1 MRDHAGTGVKTPVAR
16 PRVRAAAVWLAAA
29 VVLLAG
35 CRTAPAPIERD
46 LVAYLPA
53 DQGAWF
59 FVNDALTGEAVL
71 GALLP
76 ESISADQLSQ
86 VVDRTDLVVA
96 SMGRLGDGGVNL
108 VASGRYPRR
117 IVERNLRRDGRWTEH
132 VLERGAPAA
141 RYFEDPSTGYQIAV
155 LRSGPVLIS
164 QGAIRERLEQ
174 AGAVEAGR
182 PTAADAAVAARLAAF
197 EQAADRREL
206 TIFVPSPGRD
216 SLARLGGAA
225 IRVPIQ
231 AMTVFVDR
239 TNGSLELSG
248 VIALETDQDARAFHV
263 LFRLLFLATV
273 RDAGLNM
280 QRLAAELETAR
291 VESEIQFAGVVLD
304 PDELRQLVQR
314 VTENMGSR

>member
-1 MRDHAGTGVKTPVAR
+1 MKIRVVR
-16 PRVRAAAVWLAAA
+16 PRLRVVAVWLVAA

-35 CRTAPAPIERD
+35 CRTAPAPVERD

-59 FVNDALTGEAVL
+59 FVNDPVTGEAVL

-86 VVDRTDLVVA
+86 VVDRTDLVVG
-96 SMGRLGDGGVNL
+96 SMGRLGAGGVNL

-117 IVERNLRRDGRWTEH
+117 IIERNLRRDGRWTERP
-132 VLERGAPAA
+132 LERGAPAA
-141 RYFEDPSTGYQIAV
+141 RYFEDESTGFQIAV

-164 QGAIRERLEQ
+164 QGAISERLEQ
-174 AGAVEAGR
+174 AAAVESGR
-182 PTAADAAVAARLAAF
+182 PPVTDASVSARLAAF

-216 SLARLGGAA
+216 SLARLGGGA

-239 TNGSLELSG
+239 FNGRLELSG
-248 VIALETDQDARAFHV
+248 TIALETEQDARAFHV
-263 LFRLLFLATV
+263 LFRLLFLATI

-280 QRLAAELETAR
+280 QRLAGELETVRETAG
-291 VESEIQFAGVVLD
+291 IQFSGVVLE
-304 PDELRQLVQR
+304 PDELRRLVQS
-314 VTENMGSR
+314 VTENMGRR

>member
-1 MRDHAGTGVKTPVAR
+1 MRDHAY
-16 PRVRAAAVWLAAA
+16 PRLRIAAIWLAAA

-59 FVNDALTGEAVL
+59 FVNDPVTGEAVL

-76 ESISADQLSQ
+76 EGISADQLSQ

-96 SMGRLGDGGVNL
+96 SMGRLGAGGVHL

-117 IVERNLRRDGRWTEH
+117 IIERNLRRDGRWTEH

-141 RYFEDPSTGYQIAV
+141 RFFEDPSTGFQIAV
-155 LRSGPVLIS
+155 LRSGPVLVS
-164 QGAIRERLEQ
+164 QGAIKERLEQ
-174 AGAVEAGR
+174 AAAVEAGR
-182 PTAADAAVAARLAAF
+182 PPVTDAAVAARLAAF

-216 SLARLGGAA
+216 SLARLGGGA
-225 IRVPIQ
+225 IRIPIQ

-239 TNGSLELSG
+239 TNGRLELAG
-248 VIALETDQDARAFHV
+248 TIALETEQDARAFHV
-263 LFRLLFLATV
+263 LFRLLFLATI

-280 QRLAAELETAR
+280 QRLAGTLETVRDVA
-291 VESEIQFAGVVLD
+291 EIRFSGVVLD
-304 PDELRQLVQR
+304 PDELRQLVQS
-314 VTENMGSR
+314 VTESMANR